1 MDKYLKLKQIIDES
15 KSIIL
20 FSGAGI
26 STESGIKD
34 FRSENGLYNEK
45 LSINVSPEEIIS
57 HSFFINH
64 TKEFYD
70 YYKEKM
76 MPLNAK
82 PNLAH
87 YYFANLEKKNKRV
100 IVITQNIDGLH
111 QKANS
116 TNVIELHGSIYRNY
130 CTNCNKSFDAEY
142 VKNSIG
148 IPRCDKCN
156 GIIKPDVVLYEEG
169 LNKYD
174 IQLAIAAMMTSE
186 TLIIV
191 GTSLNVYPASGLI
204 RYFKGKNIILI
215 NKQKTPYDNICDLV
229 FNENIIDVIKKI
241 Q

>member
-34 FRSENGLYNEK
+34 FRSENGLYKEK

-169 LNKYD
+169 LNEYD

>member
-15 KSIIL
+15 KSIVL

-169 LNKYD
+169 LNEYD

-229 FNENIIDVIKKI
+229 FNENIVDVIKKI

>member
-130 CTNCNKSFDAEY
+130 CMNCNKSFDAEY

-169 LNKYD
+169 LNEYD

-215 NKQKTPYDNICDLV
+215 NKQKTPYDNVCDLV
-229 FNENIIDVIKKI
+229 FNENIVDVIKKI

>member
-169 LNKYD
+169 LNEYD

>member
-169 LNKYD
+169 LNEYD

-229 FNENIIDVIKKI
+229 FNENIIDVVKKI

>member
-169 LNKYD
+169 LNEYD

-229 FNENIIDVIKKI
+229 FNENIVDVIKKI

>member
-169 LNKYD
+169 LNEYD

-215 NKQKTPYDNICDLV
+215 NKQKTPYDNMCDLV
-229 FNENIIDVIKKI
+229 FNENIVDVIKKI

>member
-130 CTNCNKSFDAEY
+130 CMNCNKSFDAEY

-169 LNKYD
+169 LNEYD

-186 TLIIV
+186 TLMIV

-229 FNENIIDVIKKI
+229 FNENIVDVIKKI

>member
-87 YYFANLEKKNKRV
+87 YYFANWGAGCQHSPGGGVPIR
-100 IVITQNIDGLH
+100 
-111 QKANS
+111 
-116 TNVIELHGSIYRNY
+116 
-130 CTNCNKSFDAEY
+130 
-142 VKNSIG
+142 
-148 IPRCDKCN
+148 
-156 GIIKPDVVLYEEG
+156 
-169 LNKYD
+169 D
-174 IQLAIAAMMTSE
+174 IQRI
-186 TLIIV
+186 
-191 GTSLNVYPASGLI
+191 
-204 RYFKGKNIILI
+204 
-215 NKQKTPYDNICDLV
+215 
-229 FNENIIDVIKKI
+229 
-241 Q
+241 